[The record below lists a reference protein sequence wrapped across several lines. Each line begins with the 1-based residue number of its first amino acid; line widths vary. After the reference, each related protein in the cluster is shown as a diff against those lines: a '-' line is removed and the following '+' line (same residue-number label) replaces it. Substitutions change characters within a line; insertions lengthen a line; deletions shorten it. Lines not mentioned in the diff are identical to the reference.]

1 LIAWYIIT
9 ILLIAYILF
18 SNKPPDT
25 RSYKASE
32 QYTKSAKQAIK
43 IQEQLFNIQQ
53 ATIKH
58 KAWLNSIDTDY
69 YWLNKPKPH

>member
-9 ILLIAYILF
+9 MLLIAYIFL
-18 SNKPPDT
+18 SNEQPET
-25 RSYKASE
+25 RVYKASE

-43 IQEQLFNIQQ
+43 LQEQLFNIQQ

-58 KAWLNSIDTDY
+58 QSWLNSIDTDY
-69 YWLNKPKPH
+69 YWLNKSKPS